1 MDTISSSKSF
11 VTLDWALTRGKEG
24 KREGRRA
31 QEGEERRLVPLNG
44 SDHGGAGGGG
54 RSGGGGAAAGGARA
68 GAGKKGESSLVIG
81 SERPPRSLPPSLPR
95 PRPPRHRLFTGFFR
109 HPRGRHKALLPLL
122 SLPQPMGR
130 EIRCTRNGFTK
141 YDERRKM
148 QFSADSGRV
157 TQARS
162 RLSRAISDPI
172 AGTRE
177 SGRR

>member
-1 MDTISSSKSF
+1 MRPIGYDLLFQKFRNTGLGIN
-11 VTLDWALTRGKEG
+11 E
-24 KREGRRA
+24 RERRK
-31 QEGEERRLVPLNG
+31 GEERRLVPLNG

-54 RSGGGGAAAGGARA
+54 GGGGWRARA

-81 SERPPRSLPPSLPR
+81 SERPRSLLPR
-95 PRPPRHRLFTGFFR
+95 PHPHPRPPRHRLFTGFFR
-109 HPRGRHKALLPLL
+109 HHRGRHKALLPPL

-141 YDERRKM
+141 YDEERKM
-148 QFSADSGRV
+148 QFSADLCRV

-172 AGTRE
+172 AGTQE